1 MSFAGLPAALQAA
14 LTSRGYAAPTP
25 VQTAVL
31 ADDAAGQDLLV
42 SAQTGSGKTVAFG
55 LAMAP
60 EILGEAE
67 RLPPP
72 GAPLALVVAPTR
84 ELALQV
90 KAELTWLYAPA
101 GGRIAS
107 CVGGMDPIGEKRQL
121 LAGVHIVVGTPG
133 RLCDHLERGNL
144 KPDALRVVV
153 LDEADEML
161 DLGFREELE
170 AILDRLPP
178 ERRTLMF
185 SATVPRAIAGLAKSY
200 QRDALRLEVGG
211 GGEAHGDIT
220 YRAMLVAP
228 HEIERAVVNLLRL
241 ENPPLAMVF
250 CATRAAV
257 ARLHGNLAERGFPA
271 VALSGELTQAERLR
285 ALQALRDGRSR
296 VCVATD
302 VAARG
307 IDLPELDLVIH
318 AELPRDSETLL
329 HRSGRTGRAGRKGT
343 SVLLVP
349 HPRRRMA
356 ERLIGAAK
364 VAASWGPA
372 PSADAVR
379 ARDAERLAEQVQSLL
394 AEEPGEED
402 LALAQRLL
410 GSASFTPEVLA
421 AALLKLLRAPLP
433 APEEIAEQRP
443 ERREARR
450 EAGAEGPPRG
460 GEGVWFRL
468 NIGRNGNADP
478 RWLLPFLCRRGHLTR
493 QEIGRI
499 RILGQETMVEIA
511 PYAAQ
516 RFAAAARQTSA
527 EDHEDILIQPMQPF
541 HQSAREAPAPAE
553 RPAPTR
559 PARPEKVMSASKP
572 AKADKPAK
580 PAKHGAGKPGKVFAP
595 GKGFAK
601 SKSGAKPGA
610 KPGPGMEG
618 RKRSGS
624 APRLGKRGRVA

>member
-1 MSFAGLPAALQAA
+1 MSFVGIPAALQSA
-14 LTSRGYAAPTP
+14 LASRGYGAPTP
-25 VQTAVL
+25 VQSAVL
-31 ADDAAGQDLLV
+31 AEDAAGRDLLV

-55 LAMAP
+55 LSIAP
-60 EILGEAE
+60 ELLGSAE

-72 GAPLALVVAPTR
+72 GAPLAIVVAPTR

-107 CVGGMDPIGEKRQL
+107 GVGGMDPIAEKRQL
-121 LAGVHIVVGTPG
+121 LAGAHIIVGTPG

-185 SATVPRAIAGLAKSY
+185 SATVPRAIAALAKSY

-220 YRAMLVAP
+220 YRAMAVAP

-241 ENPPLAMVF
+241 EDPPLAMVF

-257 ARLHGNLAERGFPA
+257 ARLHGNLAERGFPT

-349 HPRRRMA
+349 HPRRRLA

-364 VAASWGPA
+364 VTATWGPA
-372 PSADAVR
+372 PSADAVL
-379 ARDAERLAEQVQSLL
+379 ARDAERLAEQARSVLT
-394 AEEPGEED
+394 EEASEDD
-402 LALAQRLL
+402 LALARRLL
-410 GSASFTPEVLA
+410 ADQPIAPEALA
-421 AALLKLLRAPLP
+421 AALVKMLRAPLP

-450 EAGAEGPPRG
+450 EAPEAAPRG

-493 QEIGRI
+493 QDIGRI

-511 PYAAQ
+511 PYAAE
-516 RFAAAARQTSA
+516 RFAAAARQA
-527 EDHEDILIQPMQPF
+527 GDGEDQDIRIQPMQPF
-541 HQSAREAPAPAE
+541 RQGAREAPPRAEQAPAP
-553 RPAPTR
+553 R
-559 PARPEKVMSASKP
+559 
-572 AKADKPAK
+572 PAK
-580 PAKHGAGKPGKVFAP
+580 PGKPDKKGKHVAGKPPKRFD
-595 GKGFAK
+595 K
-601 SKSGAKPGA
+601 KP
-610 KPGPGMEG
+610 KPGPGTEG
-618 RKRSGS
+618 RKRDAG

>member
-1 MSFAGLPAALQAA
+1 MSFSGIPAALQTA

-25 VQTAVL
+25 VQSAVL
-31 ADDAAGQDLLV
+31 AEDAAGRDLLV

-55 LAMAP
+55 LSIAP
-60 EILGEAE
+60 ELLGGAE

-72 GAPLALVVAPTR
+72 GAPLAIVVAPTR

-107 CVGGMDPIGEKRQL
+107 GVGGMDPIAEKRQL
-121 LAGVHIVVGTPG
+121 LAGAHIIVGTPG

-161 DLGFREELE
+161 DLGFREELA
-170 AILDRLPP
+170 AILDRMPP

-185 SATVPRAIAGLAKSY
+185 SATVPRAIAALAKSY

-228 HEIERAVVNLLRL
+228 HEIERAVVNLIRL

-349 HPRRRMA
+349 HPRRRLA

-364 VAASWGPA
+364 VTAAWGPA
-372 PSADAVR
+372 PSADAVL
-379 ARDAERLAEQVQSLL
+379 ARDAERLAEQARSVLT
-394 AEEPGEED
+394 EEASEDD
-402 LALAQRLL
+402 LALARRLL
-410 GSASFTPEVLA
+410 ADQPIAPDALA
-421 AALLKLLRAPLP
+421 AALIKMLRAPLP

-450 EAGAEGPPRG
+450 DAYEADAPRG
-460 GEGVWFRL
+460 ASGVWFSMDV
-468 NIGRNGNADP
+468 GRDGNADP
-478 RWLLPFLCRRGHLTR
+478 RWLLPFLCRRGHVTR

-499 RILGQETMVEIA
+499 RILGQETQFEVA
-511 PYAAQ
+511 SYAAE
-516 RFAAAARQTSA
+516 RFAAAARQASGENA
-527 EDHEDILIQPMQPF
+527 EINIRPMQPLQRSQARARPVADSAAPAPIPAPAPRRP
-541 HQSAREAPAPAE
+541 HGKPTQGKVAWSRQEAPVEARPAPRPAREAKGKLTPMAAKDAP
-553 RPAPTR
+553 RG
-559 PARPEKVMSASKP
+559 KKP
-572 AKADKPAK
+572 AGKWQAK
-580 PAKHGAGKPGKVFAP
+580 PSRKPK
-595 GKGFAK
+595 K
-601 SKSGAKPGA
+601 
-610 KPGPGMEG
+610 
-618 RKRSGS
+618 
-624 APRLGKRGRVA
+624 

>member
-1 MSFAGLPAALQAA
+1 MSFSGIPAALLSA

-25 VQTAVL
+25 VQSAVL
-31 ADDAAGQDLLV
+31 AEDAAGRDLLV

-55 LAMAP
+55 LSIAP
-60 EILGEAE
+60 ELLGSAD
-67 RLPPP
+67 RLPPA
-72 GAPLALVVAPTR
+72 GAPLAIVVAPTR

-107 CVGGMDPIGEKRQL
+107 GVGGMDPIAEKRQL
-121 LAGVHIVVGTPG
+121 LVGAHIIVGTPG

-185 SATVPRAIAGLAKSY
+185 SATVPRAIAALAKSY

-211 GGEAHGDIT
+211 GGESHGDIT
-220 YRAMLVAP
+220 YRAMAIAP

-241 ENPPLAMVF
+241 EDPPLAMVF

-257 ARLHGNLAERGFPA
+257 ARLHGNLAERGFPT

-379 ARDAERLAEQVQSLL
+379 ARDAERLAEQARSVL
-394 AEEPGEED
+394 AEEASD
-402 LALAQRLL
+402 DDQALAERLL
-410 GSASFTPEVLA
+410 ADGQISSETLA
-421 AALLKLLRAPLP
+421 AALIKMLRAPLP

-450 EAGAEGPPRG
+450 EAPEAPPRG

-511 PYAAQ
+511 PYAAE
-516 RFAAAARQTSA
+516 RFAAAARQNSA
-527 EDHEDILIQPMQPF
+527 EDREDIQIQPMQPF
-541 HQSAREAPAPAE
+541 RQTPRDAPPKPERAAPVREA
-553 RPAPTR
+553 R
-559 PARPEKVMSASKP
+559 P
-572 AKADKPAK
+572 AKAATAPRPPKP
-580 PAKHGAGKPGKVFAP
+580 GKPGKPPKRFE
-595 GKGFAK
+595 KK
-601 SKSGAKPGA
+601 A
-610 KPGPGMEG
+610 KPGPGLEG
-618 RKRSGS
+618 RKRPGG
-624 APRLGKRGRVA
+624 APRLGNRGRVA

>member
-1 MSFAGLPAALQAA
+1 MSFVGIPAALQSA
-14 LTSRGYAAPTP
+14 LASRGYGAPTP
-25 VQTAVL
+25 VQSAVL
-31 ADDAAGQDLLV
+31 AEDAAGRDLLV

-55 LAMAP
+55 LSIAP
-60 EILGEAE
+60 ELLGGAE

-72 GAPLALVVAPTR
+72 GAPLAIVVAPTR

-107 CVGGMDPIGEKRQL
+107 GVGGMDPIAEKRQL
-121 LAGVHIVVGTPG
+121 LAGAHIIVGTPG

-185 SATVPRAIAGLAKSY
+185 SATVPRAIAALAKSY

-220 YRAMLVAP
+220 YRAMAVAP

-241 ENPPLAMVF
+241 EDPPLAMVF

-257 ARLHGNLAERGFPA
+257 ARLHGNLAERGFPT

-349 HPRRRMA
+349 HPRRRLA

-364 VAASWGPA
+364 VTATWGPA
-372 PSADAVR
+372 PSADAVL
-379 ARDAERLAEQVQSLL
+379 ARDAERLAEQARSVLT
-394 AEEPGEED
+394 EEASEDD
-402 LALAQRLL
+402 LALARRLL
-410 GSASFTPEVLA
+410 ADQPIAPEALA
-421 AALLKLLRAPLP
+421 AALMKMLRAPLP

-450 EAGAEGPPRG
+450 EAPEAAPRG

-511 PYAAQ
+511 PYAAE
-516 RFAAAARQTSA
+516 RFAAAARQA
-527 EDHEDILIQPMQPF
+527 GDGEDEDIRIQPMQPF
-541 HQSAREAPAPAE
+541 RQGAREAPPRAEQAPAP
-553 RPAPTR
+553 R
-559 PARPEKVMSASKP
+559 
-572 AKADKPAK
+572 PAK
-580 PAKHGAGKPGKVFAP
+580 PGKPEKKGKHGAGKPPKRFE
-595 GKGFAK
+595 K
-601 SKSGAKPGA
+601 KP
-610 KPGPGMEG
+610 KPGPGTEG
-618 RKRSGS
+618 RKRDAG

>member
-1 MSFAGLPAALQAA
+1 MSFSGIPAALQSA

-25 VQTAVL
+25 VQNAVL
-31 ADDAAGQDLLV
+31 AEDAAGRDLLV

-55 LAMAP
+55 LSIAS
-60 EILGEAE
+60 ELLGGAD

-72 GAPLALVVAPTR
+72 GSPLAIVVAPTR

-107 CVGGMDPIGEKRQL
+107 GVGGMDPIAEKRQL
-121 LAGVHIVVGTPG
+121 LAGAHIIVGTPG

-185 SATVPRAIAGLAKSY
+185 SATVPRAIAALAKSY

-349 HPRRRMA
+349 HPRRRLA

-364 VAASWGPA
+364 VAATWGPA

-379 ARDAERLAEQVQSLL
+379 ARDAERLAEQARGVL
-394 AEEPGEED
+394 AEETSEDD

-410 GSASFTPEVLA
+410 AGSDITSETLA
-421 AALLKLLRAPLP
+421 AALIKMLRAPLP
-433 APEEIAEQRP
+433 APEEIAEQKP

-450 EAGAEGPPRG
+450 EAAEAPPRG

-511 PYAAQ
+511 PYAAE
-516 RFAAAARQTSA
+516 RFAAAARQTST
-527 EDHEDILIQPMQPF
+527 EDHEDIVIQPMQPF
-541 HQSAREAPAPAE
+541 RQTAREVPPKTERAAPPREA
-553 RPAPTR
+553 RPNKAAA
-559 PARPEKVMSASKP
+559 PARPS
-572 AKADKPAK
+572 
-580 PAKHGAGKPGKVFAP
+580 KPGKPV
-595 GKGFAK
+595 
-601 SKSGAKPGA
+601 
-610 KPGPGMEG
+610 KPGPGKPPKRFEKPKPGPGTEG
-618 RKRSGS
+618 RKRPGG

>member
-1 MSFAGLPAALQAA
+1 MSFSGIPAALQSA

-25 VQTAVL
+25 VQSAVL
-31 ADDAAGQDLLV
+31 AEDAAGRDLLV

-55 LAMAP
+55 LSIAP
-60 EILGEAE
+60 ELLGSAD

-72 GAPLALVVAPTR
+72 GAPLAIIVAPTR

-107 CVGGMDPIGEKRQL
+107 GVGGMDPIAEKRQL
-121 LAGVHIVVGTPG
+121 LAGAHIIVGTPG

-144 KPDALRVVV
+144 KPAALRVVV

-185 SATVPRAIAGLAKSY
+185 SATVPRAIAALAKSY

-220 YRAMLVAP
+220 YRAMAIAP

-257 ARLHGNLAERGFPA
+257 ARLHGNLAERGFPT

-364 VAASWGPA
+364 VAATWGPA
-372 PSADAVR
+372 PSAEAVR
-379 ARDAERLAEQVQSLL
+379 ARDAERLAEQARSVL
-394 AEEPGEED
+394 AEEASD
-402 LALAQRLL
+402 DDQALAERLL
-410 GSASFTPEVLA
+410 ADGQISSETLA
-421 AALLKLLRAPLP
+421 AALIKMLRAPLP

-450 EAGAEGPPRG
+450 EAPEAAPRS

-511 PYAAQ
+511 PYAAE
-516 RFAAAARQTSA
+516 RFAAAARQNSA
-527 EDHEDILIQPMQPF
+527 EDREDIQIQPMQPF
-541 HQSAREAPAPAE
+541 RQTPRDAPPKPERAAPVREA
-553 RPAPTR
+553 R
-559 PARPEKVMSASKP
+559 P
-572 AKADKPAK
+572 AKAATAPRPPKP
-580 PAKHGAGKPGKVFAP
+580 GKPGKPPKRFE
-595 GKGFAK
+595 KK
-601 SKSGAKPGA
+601 A
-610 KPGPGMEG
+610 KPGPGLEG
-618 RKRSGS
+618 RKRPGG
-624 APRLGKRGRVA
+624 APRLGNRGRVA

>member
-1 MSFAGLPAALQAA
+1 MSFVGIPAALQSA
-14 LTSRGYAAPTP
+14 LASRGYGAPTP
-25 VQTAVL
+25 VQSAVL
-31 ADDAAGQDLLV
+31 AEDAAGRDLLV

-55 LAMAP
+55 LSIAP
-60 EILGEAE
+60 ELLGGAE

-72 GAPLALVVAPTR
+72 GAPLAIVVAPTR

-107 CVGGMDPIGEKRQL
+107 GVGGMDPIAEKRQL
-121 LAGVHIVVGTPG
+121 LAGAHIIVGTPG

-185 SATVPRAIAGLAKSY
+185 SATVPRAIAALAKSY

-220 YRAMLVAP
+220 YRAMAVAP

-241 ENPPLAMVF
+241 EDPPLAMVF

-257 ARLHGNLAERGFPA
+257 ARLHGNLAERGFPT

-349 HPRRRMA
+349 HPRRRLA

-364 VAASWGPA
+364 VTATWGPA
-372 PSADAVR
+372 PSADAVL
-379 ARDAERLAEQVQSLL
+379 ARDAERLAEQARGVLT
-394 AEEPGEED
+394 EEASEDD
-402 LALAQRLL
+402 LALARRLL
-410 GSASFTPEVLA
+410 ADQPIAPEALA
-421 AALLKLLRAPLP
+421 AALVKMLRAPLP

-450 EAGAEGPPRG
+450 EAPEAAPRG

-511 PYAAQ
+511 PYAAE
-516 RFAAAARQTSA
+516 RFAAAARQA
-527 EDHEDILIQPMQPF
+527 GDGEDQDIRIQPMQPF
-541 HQSAREAPAPAE
+541 RQGAREAPPRAEQAPAP
-553 RPAPTR
+553 R
-559 PARPEKVMSASKP
+559 
-572 AKADKPAK
+572 PAK
-580 PAKHGAGKPGKVFAP
+580 PGKPEKKGKHGAGKPPKRFE
-595 GKGFAK
+595 
-601 SKSGAKPGA
+601 KP

-618 RKRSGS
+618 RKRAGG

>member
-1 MSFAGLPAALQAA
+1 MSFSGIPEALQSA

-25 VQTAVL
+25 VQSAVL
-31 ADDAAGQDLLV
+31 AEDAAGRDLLV

-55 LAMAP
+55 LSIAP
-60 EILGEAE
+60 ELLGGAD

-72 GAPLALVVAPTR
+72 GAPLAIVVAPTR

-107 CVGGMDPIGEKRQL
+107 GVGGMDPIAEKRQL
-121 LAGVHIVVGTPG
+121 LAGAHIIVGTPG

-185 SATVPRAIAGLAKSY
+185 SATVPRAIAALAKSY

-364 VAASWGPA
+364 VAATWGPA

-379 ARDAERLAEQVQSLL
+379 ARDAERLAEQARSVL
-394 AEEPGEED
+394 AEEASEDD

-410 GSASFTPEVLA
+410 AGSDITSETLA
-421 AALLKLLRAPLP
+421 AALIKMLRAPLP
-433 APEEIAEQRP
+433 APEEIAEQKP

-450 EAGAEGPPRG
+450 EAAEAPPRG

-511 PYAAQ
+511 PYAAE
-516 RFAAAARQTSA
+516 RFAAAARQNSA
-527 EDHEDILIQPMQPF
+527 EDREDIQIQPMQPF
-541 HQSAREAPAPAE
+541 RQTAREAPPKAERAAPARE
-553 RPAPTR
+553 
-559 PARPEKVMSASKP
+559 ARPGKP
-572 AKADKPAK
+572 ASAPRPPKS
-580 PAKHGAGKPGKVFAP
+580 GKPGKP
-595 GKGFAK
+595 PKRSEK
-601 SKSGAKPGA
+601 KA

-618 RKRSGS
+618 RKRPDG

>member
-1 MSFAGLPAALQAA
+1 MSFSGIPAALQSA

-25 VQTAVL
+25 VQSAVL
-31 ADDAAGQDLLV
+31 AEDAAGRDLLV

-55 LAMAP
+55 LSIAP
-60 EILGEAE
+60 ELLGSAD

-72 GAPLALVVAPTR
+72 GAPLAIIVAPTR

-107 CVGGMDPIGEKRQL
+107 GVGGMDPIAEKRQL
-121 LAGVHIVVGTPG
+121 LAGAHIIVGTPG

-144 KPDALRVVV
+144 KPAALRVVV

-185 SATVPRAIAGLAKSY
+185 SATVPRAIAALAKSY

-220 YRAMLVAP
+220 YRAMAIAP

-257 ARLHGNLAERGFPA
+257 ARLHGNLAERGFPT

-364 VAASWGPA
+364 VAATWGPA
-372 PSADAVR
+372 PSAEAVR
-379 ARDAERLAEQVQSLL
+379 ARDAERLAEQARSVL
-394 AEEPGEED
+394 AEEASD
-402 LALAQRLL
+402 DDQTLAERLL
-410 GSASFTPEVLA
+410 ADGQISSETLA
-421 AALLKLLRAPLP
+421 AALIKMLRAPLP

-450 EAGAEGPPRG
+450 EAPEAAPRS

-511 PYAAQ
+511 PYAAE
-516 RFAAAARQTSA
+516 RFAAAARQNSA
-527 EDHEDILIQPMQPF
+527 EDREDIQIQPMQPF
-541 HQSAREAPAPAE
+541 RQTPRDAPPKPERAAPVREARPGKAATAP
-553 RPAPTR
+553 RPP
-559 PARPEKVMSASKP
+559 KP
-572 AKADKPAK
+572 
-580 PAKHGAGKPGKVFAP
+580 GKPGKPPKRFE
-595 GKGFAK
+595 K
-601 SKSGAKPGA
+601 KP
-610 KPGPGMEG
+610 KPGPGLEG
-618 RKRSGS
+618 RKRPGG
-624 APRLGKRGRVA
+624 APRLGNRGRVA

>member
-1 MSFAGLPAALQAA
+1 MSFVGIPAALQSA
-14 LTSRGYAAPTP
+14 LASRGYAAPTP
-25 VQTAVL
+25 VQSAVL
-31 ADDAAGQDLLV
+31 AEGAAGRDLLV

-55 LAMAP
+55 LSIAP
-60 EILGEAE
+60 ELLGGGE

-72 GAPLALVVAPTR
+72 GAPLAIVVAPTR

-101 GGRIAS
+101 GGRIATG
-107 CVGGMDPIGEKRQL
+107 VGGMDPIAEKRQL
-121 LAGVHIVVGTPG
+121 LAGAHIIVGTPG

-185 SATVPRAIAGLAKSY
+185 SATVPRAIAALAKSY

-220 YRAMLVAP
+220 YRAMAVAP

-241 ENPPLAMVF
+241 EDPPLAMVF

-257 ARLHGNLAERGFPA
+257 ARLHGNLAERGFPT

-349 HPRRRMA
+349 HPRRRLA

-364 VAASWGPA
+364 VTATWGPA
-372 PSADAVR
+372 PSADAVL
-379 ARDAERLAEQVQSLL
+379 ARDAERLAEQARGVLT
-394 AEEPGEED
+394 EEASEDD
-402 LALAQRLL
+402 LALARRLL
-410 GSASFTPEVLA
+410 ADQPIAPEALA
-421 AALLKLLRAPLP
+421 AALVKMLRAPLP

-450 EAGAEGPPRG
+450 EAPEAAPRG

-511 PYAAQ
+511 PYAAE
-516 RFAAAARQTSA
+516 RFAAAARQA
-527 EDHEDILIQPMQPF
+527 GDGEDQDIRIQPMQPF
-541 HQSAREAPAPAE
+541 RQGAREAPPRAEQAPAP
-553 RPAPTR
+553 R
-559 PARPEKVMSASKP
+559 
-572 AKADKPAK
+572 PAK
-580 PAKHGAGKPGKVFAP
+580 PGKPEKKGKHGAGKPPKRFE
-595 GKGFAK
+595 
-601 SKSGAKPGA
+601 KP

-618 RKRSGS
+618 RKRAGG

>member
-1 MSFAGLPAALQAA
+1 MSFSGIPAALQSA
-14 LTSRGYAAPTP
+14 LISRGYAAPTP
-25 VQTAVL
+25 VQSAVL
-31 ADDAAGQDLLV
+31 AEDAAGRDLLV

-55 LAMAP
+55 LSIAP
-60 EILGEAE
+60 ELLGSAD

-72 GAPLALVVAPTR
+72 GAPLAIVVAPTR

-107 CVGGMDPIGEKRQL
+107 GVGGMDPIAEKRQL
-121 LAGVHIVVGTPG
+121 LAGAHIIVGTPG

-170 AILDRLPP
+170 AILDRLSP

-185 SATVPRAIAGLAKSY
+185 SATVPRAIAALAKSY

-220 YRAMLVAP
+220 YRAMAIAP

-241 ENPPLAMVF
+241 EDPPLAMVF

-257 ARLHGNLAERGFPA
+257 ARLHGNLAERGFPT

-364 VAASWGPA
+364 VAATWGPA
-372 PSADAVR
+372 PSAEAVR
-379 ARDAERLAEQVQSLL
+379 ARDAERLAEQARSVL
-394 AEEPGEED
+394 AEEASD
-402 LALAQRLL
+402 DDQTLAERLL
-410 GSASFTPEVLA
+410 ADGQISSETLA
-421 AALLKLLRAPLP
+421 AALIKMLRAPLP

-450 EAGAEGPPRG
+450 EAPEAAPRG

-511 PYAAQ
+511 PYAAE
-516 RFAAAARQTSA
+516 RFAAAARQNSA
-527 EDHEDILIQPMQPF
+527 EDREDIQIQPMQPF
-541 HQSAREAPAPAE
+541 RQTPRDAPPKPERAAPVREARPGKAATAP
-553 RPAPTR
+553 RPP
-559 PARPEKVMSASKP
+559 KP
-572 AKADKPAK
+572 
-580 PAKHGAGKPGKVFAP
+580 GKPGKPPKRFE
-595 GKGFAK
+595 KK
-601 SKSGAKPGA
+601 A
-610 KPGPGMEG
+610 KPGPGLEG
-618 RKRSGS
+618 RKRPGD

>member
-1 MSFAGLPAALQAA
+1 MSFSGIPAALQSA

-25 VQTAVL
+25 VQNAVL
-31 ADDAAGQDLLV
+31 AEDAAGRDLLV

-55 LAMAP
+55 LSIAP
-60 EILGEAE
+60 ELLGGAD

-72 GAPLALVVAPTR
+72 GAPLAIVVAPTR

-107 CVGGMDPIGEKRQL
+107 GVGGMDPIAEKRQL
-121 LAGVHIVVGTPG
+121 LAGAHIIVGTPG

-153 LDEADEML
+153 LDEADEMV

-185 SATVPRAIAGLAKSY
+185 SATVPRAIAALAKSY

-364 VAASWGPA
+364 VAATWGPA

-379 ARDAERLAEQVQSLL
+379 ARDAERLAEQARSVL
-394 AEEPGEED
+394 AEEASEDD

-410 GSASFTPEVLA
+410 AGSEITSETLA
-421 AALLKLLRAPLP
+421 AALVKMLRAPLP
-433 APEEIAEQRP
+433 APEEIAEQKP

-450 EAGAEGPPRG
+450 EGAAEAPRG
-460 GEGVWFRL
+460 ASGIWFSMDV
-468 NIGRNGNADP
+468 GRDGNADP
-478 RWLLPFLCRRGHLTR
+478 RWLLPFLCRRGHVTR

-499 RILGQETMVEIA
+499 RILGQETQFEVA
-511 PYAAQ
+511 SYAAE
-516 RFAAAARQTSA
+516 RFAAAARQATGENA
-527 EDHEDILIQPMQPF
+527 EITIRPMQPLKPG
-541 HQSAREAPAPAE
+541 HAPTRHAKPAPAVS
-553 RPAPTR
+553 APR
-559 PARPEKVMSASKP
+559 AVENAAP
-572 AKADKPAK
+572 AKAPWFK
-580 PAKHGAGKPGKVFAP
+580 KPGPPSDKSPRRSVAEGKAAPRKAESRIPPRDKKAP
-595 GKGFAK
+595 GKWQAK
-601 SKSGAKPGA
+601 SPRKP
-610 KPGPGMEG
+610 
-618 RKRSGS
+618 RK
-624 APRLGKRGRVA
+624 

>member
-1 MSFAGLPAALQAA
+1 MSFSGIPAALQSA

-25 VQTAVL
+25 VQSAVL
-31 ADDAAGQDLLV
+31 AEGAAGRDLLV

-55 LAMAP
+55 LSIAP
-60 EILGEAE
+60 ELLGGAE
-67 RLPPP
+67 RLPPA
-72 GAPLALVVAPTR
+72 GAPLAIVVAPTR

-107 CVGGMDPIGEKRQL
+107 GVGGMDPIAEKRQL
-121 LAGVHIVVGTPG
+121 LAGAHIIVGTPG

-185 SATVPRAIAGLAKSY
+185 SATVPRAIAALAKSY

-220 YRAMLVAP
+220 YRAMAIAP

-257 ARLHGNLAERGFPA
+257 ARLHGNLAERGFPT

-349 HPRRRMA
+349 HPRRRAA

-364 VAASWGPA
+364 VAATWGPA

-379 ARDAERLAEQVQSLL
+379 ARDAERLAEQARSVLT
-394 AEEPGEED
+394 EEASEDD

-410 GSASFTPEVLA
+410 ADSQITSETLA
-421 AALLKLLRAPLP
+421 AALVKMLRAPLP
-433 APEEIAEQRP
+433 APEEIAEQKP

-450 EAGAEGPPRG
+450 EATEAPPRG

-511 PYAAQ
+511 PYAAE
-516 RFAAAARQTSA
+516 RFAAAARQNSA
-527 EDHEDILIQPMQPF
+527 DDREDIQIQPMQPF
-541 HQSAREAPAPAE
+541 RQTAREAPQKPERAAPMRE
-553 RPAPTR
+553 
-559 PARPEKVMSASKP
+559 ARPNKAAVTPRPPKP
-572 AKADKPAK
+572 
-580 PAKHGAGKPGKVFAP
+580 GKPGKPPKRFE
-595 GKGFAK
+595 KK
-601 SKSGAKPGA
+601 AKPA
-610 KPGPGMEG
+610 PDTEG
-618 RKRSGS
+618 RKRPGG

>member
-1 MSFAGLPAALQAA
+1 MSFSGIPAALQSA

-25 VQTAVL
+25 VQSAVL
-31 ADDAAGQDLLV
+31 AEDAAGRDLLV

-55 LAMAP
+55 LSIAP
-60 EILGEAE
+60 ELLGGAD

-72 GAPLALVVAPTR
+72 GAPLAIVVAPTR

-107 CVGGMDPIGEKRQL
+107 GVGGMDPIAEKRQL
-121 LAGVHIVVGTPG
+121 LAGAHIIVGTPG

-185 SATVPRAIAGLAKSY
+185 SATVPRAIAALAKSY

-364 VAASWGPA
+364 VAATWGPA

-379 ARDAERLAEQVQSLL
+379 ARDAERLAEQARGVL
-394 AEEPGEED
+394 AEEASD
-402 LALAQRLL
+402 DDQALAQRLL
-410 GSASFTPEVLA
+410 ADGQISSETLA
-421 AALLKLLRAPLP
+421 AALIKMLRAPLP
-433 APEEIAEQRP
+433 APEEIAEQKP

-450 EAGAEGPPRG
+450 EGAVEAPRG
-460 GEGVWFRL
+460 ASGIWFSMDV
-468 NIGRNGNADP
+468 GRDGNADP
-478 RWLLPFLCRRGHLTR
+478 RWLLPFLCRRGHVTR

-499 RILGQETMVEIA
+499 RILGQETQFEVA
-511 PYAAQ
+511 SYAAE
-516 RFAAAARQTSA
+516 RFAAAARHATGENA
-527 EDHEDILIQPMQPF
+527 EITIRPMQPMRPA
-541 HQSAREAPAPAE
+541 QAPARHAGRAPA
-553 RPAPTR
+553 APR
-559 PARPEKVMSASKP
+559 AVESAAP
-572 AKADKPAK
+572 AKAPWSRKAGPPSDKSPRRGADEGRAAPRAVESRPPPRGKKKEPAK
-580 PAKHGAGKPGKVFAP
+580 WQ
-595 GKGFAK
+595 AK
-601 SKSGAKPGA
+601 SPRKP
-610 KPGPGMEG
+610 
-618 RKRSGS
+618 RK
-624 APRLGKRGRVA
+624 

>member
-1 MSFAGLPAALQAA
+1 MSFSGIPAALQSA

-25 VQTAVL
+25 VQNAVL
-31 ADDAAGQDLLV
+31 AEDAAGRDLLV

-55 LAMAP
+55 LSIAP
-60 EILGEAE
+60 ELLGGAD

-72 GAPLALVVAPTR
+72 GAPLAIVVAPTR

-107 CVGGMDPIGEKRQL
+107 GVGGMDPIAEKRQL
-121 LAGVHIVVGTPG
+121 LAGAHIIVGTPG

-185 SATVPRAIAGLAKSY
+185 SATVPRAIAALAKSY

-364 VAASWGPA
+364 VAATWGPA

-379 ARDAERLAEQVQSLL
+379 ARDAERLAEQARGVL
-394 AEEPGEED
+394 AEEASEDD

-410 GSASFTPEVLA
+410 ADGKISSETLA
-421 AALLKLLRAPLP
+421 AALIKMLRAPLP
-433 APEEIAEQRP
+433 APEEIAEQKP

-450 EAGAEGPPRG
+450 EAAEAPPRG

-511 PYAAQ
+511 PYAAE
-516 RFAAAARQTSA
+516 RFAAAARQNSA
-527 EDHEDILIQPMQPF
+527 DDREDIQIQPMQPF
-541 HQSAREAPAPAE
+541 RQAAREAPPKPERAAPMRE
-553 RPAPTR
+553 
-559 PARPEKVMSASKP
+559 ARPGKP
-572 AKADKPAK
+572 AAAPRPPKP
-580 PAKHGAGKPGKVFAP
+580 GKPGKPPKRFEKKAKPAP
-595 GKGFAK
+595 GQ
-601 SKSGAKPGA
+601 
-610 KPGPGMEG
+610 EG
-618 RKRSGS
+618 RKRPGG

>member
-1 MSFAGLPAALQAA
+1 MSFVGIPAALQSA
-14 LTSRGYAAPTP
+14 LASRGYGAPTP
-25 VQTAVL
+25 VQSAVL
-31 ADDAAGQDLLV
+31 AEDAAGRDLLV

-55 LAMAP
+55 LSIAP
-60 EILGEAE
+60 ELLGSAE

-72 GAPLALVVAPTR
+72 GAPLAIVVAPTR

-107 CVGGMDPIGEKRQL
+107 GVGGMDPIAEKRQL
-121 LAGVHIVVGTPG
+121 LAGAHIIVGTPG

-185 SATVPRAIAGLAKSY
+185 SATVPRAIAALAKSY

-220 YRAMLVAP
+220 YRAMAVAP

-241 ENPPLAMVF
+241 EDPPLAMVF

-257 ARLHGNLAERGFPA
+257 ARLHGNLAERGFPT

-349 HPRRRMA
+349 HPRRRLA

-364 VAASWGPA
+364 VTATWGPA
-372 PSADAVR
+372 PSADAVL
-379 ARDAERLAEQVQSLL
+379 ARDAERLAEQARSVLT
-394 AEEPGEED
+394 EEASEDD
-402 LALAQRLL
+402 LALARRLL
-410 GSASFTPEVLA
+410 ADQPIAPEALA
-421 AALLKLLRAPLP
+421 AALVKMLRAPLP

-450 EAGAEGPPRG
+450 EAPEAAPRG

-511 PYAAQ
+511 PYAAE
-516 RFAAAARQTSA
+516 RFAAAARQA
-527 EDHEDILIQPMQPF
+527 GDGEDEDIRIQPMQPF
-541 HQSAREAPAPAE
+541 RQGAREAPPRAEQAPAP
-553 RPAPTR
+553 R
-559 PARPEKVMSASKP
+559 
-572 AKADKPAK
+572 PAK
-580 PAKHGAGKPGKVFAP
+580 PGKPEKKGKHVAGKPPKRFE
-595 GKGFAK
+595 K
-601 SKSGAKPGA
+601 KP
-610 KPGPGMEG
+610 KPGPGTEG
-618 RKRSGS
+618 RKRDAG

>member
-1 MSFAGLPAALQAA
+1 MSFSGIPAALQSA

-25 VQTAVL
+25 VQSAVL
-31 ADDAAGQDLLV
+31 AEDAAGRDLLV

-55 LAMAP
+55 LSIAP
-60 EILGEAE
+60 ELLGSAD

-72 GAPLALVVAPTR
+72 GAPLAIIVAPTR

-107 CVGGMDPIGEKRQL
+107 GVGGMDPIAEKRQL
-121 LAGVHIVVGTPG
+121 LAGAHIIVGTPG

-144 KPDALRVVV
+144 KPAALRVVV

-185 SATVPRAIAGLAKSY
+185 SATVPRAIAALAKSY

-220 YRAMLVAP
+220 YRAMAIAP

-257 ARLHGNLAERGFPA
+257 ARLHGNLAERGFPT

-364 VAASWGPA
+364 VAATWGPA
-372 PSADAVR
+372 PSAEAVR
-379 ARDAERLAEQVQSLL
+379 ARDAERLAEQARSVL
-394 AEEPGEED
+394 AEEASD
-402 LALAQRLL
+402 DDQTLAERLL
-410 GSASFTPEVLA
+410 ADGQISSETLA
-421 AALLKLLRAPLP
+421 AALIKMLRAPLP

-450 EAGAEGPPRG
+450 EAPEAAPRS

-511 PYAAQ
+511 PYAAE
-516 RFAAAARQTSA
+516 RFAAAARQNSA
-527 EDHEDILIQPMQPF
+527 EDREDIQIQPMQPF
-541 HQSAREAPAPAE
+541 RQTPRDAPPKPERAAPVREA
-553 RPAPTR
+553 R
-559 PARPEKVMSASKP
+559 P
-572 AKADKPAK
+572 AKAATAPRPPKP
-580 PAKHGAGKPGKVFAP
+580 GKPGKPPKRFE
-595 GKGFAK
+595 KK
-601 SKSGAKPGA
+601 A
-610 KPGPGMEG
+610 KPGPGLEG
-618 RKRSGS
+618 RKRPGG
-624 APRLGKRGRVA
+624 APRLGNRGRVA

>member
-1 MSFAGLPAALQAA
+1 MSFSGIPAALQSA

-25 VQTAVL
+25 VQNAVL
-31 ADDAAGQDLLV
+31 AENAAGRDLLV

-55 LAMAP
+55 LSIAP
-60 EILGEAE
+60 ELLGGAD

-72 GAPLALVVAPTR
+72 GAPLAIVVAPTR

-107 CVGGMDPIGEKRQL
+107 GVGGMDPIAEKRQL
-121 LAGVHIVVGTPG
+121 LAGAHIIVGTPG

-185 SATVPRAIAGLAKSY
+185 SATVPRAIAALAKSY

-220 YRAMLVAP
+220 YRAMAIAP

-241 ENPPLAMVF
+241 EDPPLAMVF

-257 ARLHGNLAERGFPA
+257 ARLHGNLAERGFPT

-379 ARDAERLAEQVQSLL
+379 ARDAERLAEQARSVL
-394 AEEPGEED
+394 AEEASD
-402 LALAQRLL
+402 DDQALAERLL
-410 GSASFTPEVLA
+410 ADGQISSETLA
-421 AALLKLLRAPLP
+421 AALIKMLRAPLP

-450 EAGAEGPPRG
+450 EAPEAPPRG

-511 PYAAQ
+511 PYAAE
-516 RFAAAARQTSA
+516 RFAAAARQNSA
-527 EDHEDILIQPMQPF
+527 EDREDIQIQPMQPF
-541 HQSAREAPAPAE
+541 RQTPRDAPPKPERAAPVREARPGKAATAP
-553 RPAPTR
+553 RPP
-559 PARPEKVMSASKP
+559 KP
-572 AKADKPAK
+572 
-580 PAKHGAGKPGKVFAP
+580 GKPGKPPKRFE
-595 GKGFAK
+595 K
-601 SKSGAKPGA
+601 KP
-610 KPGPGMEG
+610 KPGPGLEG
-618 RKRSGS
+618 RKRPGD

>member
-1 MSFAGLPAALQAA
+1 
-14 LTSRGYAAPTP
+14 
-25 VQTAVL
+25 
-31 ADDAAGQDLLV
+31 
-42 SAQTGSGKTVAFG
+42 
-55 LAMAP
+55 
-60 EILGEAE
+60 
-67 RLPPP
+67 
-72 GAPLALVVAPTR
+72 
-84 ELALQV
+84 
-90 KAELTWLYAPA
+90 
-101 GGRIAS
+101 
-107 CVGGMDPIGEKRQL
+107 MDPIAEKRQL
-121 LAGVHIVVGTPG
+121 LAGAHIIVGTPG

-185 SATVPRAIAGLAKSY
+185 SATVPRAIAALAKSY

-364 VAASWGPA
+364 VAATWGPA

-379 ARDAERLAEQVQSLL
+379 ARDAERLAEQARSVL
-394 AEEPGEED
+394 AEEASD
-402 LALAQRLL
+402 DDQALAQRLL
-410 GSASFTPEVLA
+410 ADSQISSETLA
-421 AALLKLLRAPLP
+421 AALIKMLRAPLP
-433 APEEIAEQRP
+433 APEEIAEQKP

-450 EAGAEGPPRG
+450 EAPDADAPRG

-511 PYAAQ
+511 PYAAE
-516 RFAAAARQTSA
+516 RFAAAARQNSA
-527 EDHEDILIQPMQPF
+527 EDREDIQIQSMQPF
-541 HQSAREAPAPAE
+541 RQTAREAPQKAE
-553 RPAPTR
+553 RAAPMLE
-559 PARPEKVMSASKP
+559 ARPSKAATAP
-572 AKADKPAK
+572 RPPKP
-580 PAKHGAGKPGKVFAP
+580 GKPGKPPKRFE
-595 GKGFAK
+595 KK
-601 SKSGAKPGA
+601 A

-618 RKRSGS
+618 RKRPHG

>member
-1 MSFAGLPAALQAA
+1 MSFVGIPAALQSA
-14 LTSRGYAAPTP
+14 LASRGYGAPTP
-25 VQTAVL
+25 VQSAVL
-31 ADDAAGQDLLV
+31 AEGAAGRDLLV

-55 LAMAP
+55 LSIAP
-60 EILGEAE
+60 ELLGGAE

-72 GAPLALVVAPTR
+72 SAPLAIVVAPTR

-107 CVGGMDPIGEKRQL
+107 GVGGMDPIAEKRQL
-121 LAGVHIVVGTPG
+121 LAGAHIIVGTPG

-185 SATVPRAIAGLAKSY
+185 SATVPRAIAALAKSY

-220 YRAMLVAP
+220 YRAMAVAP

-241 ENPPLAMVF
+241 EDPPLAMVF

-257 ARLHGNLAERGFPA
+257 ARLHGNLAERGFPT

-349 HPRRRMA
+349 HPRRRLA

-364 VAASWGPA
+364 VTATWGPA
-372 PSADAVR
+372 PSADAVL
-379 ARDAERLAEQVQSLL
+379 ARDAERLAEQARGVLT
-394 AEEPGEED
+394 EEASEDD
-402 LALAQRLL
+402 LALARRLL
-410 GSASFTPEVLA
+410 ADQPIAPEALA
-421 AALLKLLRAPLP
+421 AALVKMLRAPLP

-450 EAGAEGPPRG
+450 EAPEAAPRG

-511 PYAAQ
+511 PYAAE
-516 RFAAAARQTSA
+516 RFAAAARQA
-527 EDHEDILIQPMQPF
+527 GDGEDEDIRIQPMQPF
-541 HQSAREAPAPAE
+541 RQGAREAPPRAEQAPAP
-553 RPAPTR
+553 R
-559 PARPEKVMSASKP
+559 
-572 AKADKPAK
+572 PAK
-580 PAKHGAGKPGKVFAP
+580 PGKPDKKGKHVAGKPPKRFD
-595 GKGFAK
+595 K
-601 SKSGAKPGA
+601 KP
-610 KPGPGMEG
+610 KPGPGTEG
-618 RKRSGS
+618 RKRDAG

>member
-1 MSFAGLPAALQAA
+1 MSFSGIPAALQSA

-25 VQTAVL
+25 VQNAVL
-31 ADDAAGQDLLV
+31 AQDAAGRDLLV

-55 LAMAP
+55 LSIAP
-60 EILGEAE
+60 ELLGGAD

-72 GAPLALVVAPTR
+72 GAPLAIVVAPTR

-107 CVGGMDPIGEKRQL
+107 GVGGMDPIAEKRQL
-121 LAGVHIVVGTPG
+121 LAGAHIIVGTPG

-185 SATVPRAIAGLAKSY
+185 SATVPRAIAALAKSY

-364 VAASWGPA
+364 VAATWGPA
-372 PSADAVR
+372 PSAGAVR
-379 ARDAERLAEQVQSLL
+379 ARDAERLAEQARGVL
-394 AEEPGEED
+394 AEEASEDD

-410 GSASFTPEVLA
+410 ADGQISSETLA
-421 AALLKLLRAPLP
+421 AALIKMLRAPLP
-433 APEEIAEQRP
+433 APEEIAEQKP

-450 EAGAEGPPRG
+450 EAAEAPPRG

-511 PYAAQ
+511 PYAAE
-516 RFAAAARQTSA
+516 RFAAAARQNSA
-527 EDHEDILIQPMQPF
+527 DDREDIQIQPMQPF
-541 HQSAREAPAPAE
+541 RQAAREAPQKAE
-553 RPAPTR
+553 RAAPMR
-559 PARPEKVMSASKP
+559 EARP
-572 AKADKPAK
+572 AKAASAPRPPKP
-580 PAKHGAGKPGKVFAP
+580 GKPGKPPKRFEKKAKPAP
-595 GKGFAK
+595 GQ
-601 SKSGAKPGA
+601 
-610 KPGPGMEG
+610 EG
-618 RKRSGS
+618 RKRPGG

>member
-1 MSFAGLPAALQAA
+1 MSFSGIPAALQSA

-25 VQTAVL
+25 VQNAVL
-31 ADDAAGQDLLV
+31 AEDAAGRDLLV

-55 LAMAP
+55 LSIAP
-60 EILGEAE
+60 ELLGSAE

-72 GAPLALVVAPTR
+72 GAPLAIVVAPTR

-107 CVGGMDPIGEKRQL
+107 GVGGMDPIAEKRQL
-121 LAGVHIVVGTPG
+121 LAGAHIIVGTPG

-185 SATVPRAIAGLAKSY
+185 SATVPRAIAALAKSY

-364 VAASWGPA
+364 VAATWGPA

-379 ARDAERLAEQVQSLL
+379 ARDAERLAEQARGVL
-394 AEEPGEED
+394 AEEASEDD

-410 GSASFTPEVLA
+410 AGSDITSEALA
-421 AALLKLLRAPLP
+421 AALVKMLRAPLP
-433 APEEIAEQRP
+433 APEEIAEQKP

-450 EAGAEGPPRG
+450 ETAEATPSG

-468 NIGRNGNADP
+468 SIGRNGNADP

-511 PYAAQ
+511 PYAAE
-516 RFAAAARQTSA
+516 RFAAAARQNSA
-527 EDHEDILIQPMQPF
+527 EDREDIQIQPMQPF
-541 HQSAREAPAPAE
+541 RQTAREAPQKMERAAPVRE
-553 RPAPTR
+553 
-559 PARPEKVMSASKP
+559 ARPNKAAATPRPPKP
-572 AKADKPAK
+572 
-580 PAKHGAGKPGKVFAP
+580 GKPGKPPKRFEKKAKPAP
-595 GKGFAK
+595 GV
-601 SKSGAKPGA
+601 
-610 KPGPGMEG
+610 EG
-618 RKRSGS
+618 RKRPGG

>member
-1 MSFAGLPAALQAA
+1 MSFFGIPVALQSA

-25 VQTAVL
+25 VQSAVL
-31 ADDAAGQDLLV
+31 AEDTAGRDLLV

-55 LAMAP
+55 LSIAP
-60 EILGEAE
+60 ELLGGAD

-72 GAPLALVVAPTR
+72 GAPLAIIVAPTR

-107 CVGGMDPIGEKRQL
+107 GVGGMDPIAEKRQL
-121 LAGVHIVVGTPG
+121 LAGAHIIVGTPG

-185 SATVPRAIAGLAKSY
+185 SATVPRAIAALAKSY

-220 YRAMLVAP
+220 YRAMAIAP

-241 ENPPLAMVF
+241 EDPPLAMVF

-257 ARLHGNLAERGFPA
+257 ARLHGNLAERGFPT

-364 VAASWGPA
+364 VAATWGPA
-372 PSADAVR
+372 PSAEAVR
-379 ARDAERLAEQVQSLL
+379 TRDAERLAEQARSVL
-394 AEEPGEED
+394 AEEASD
-402 LALAQRLL
+402 DDQALAERLL
-410 GSASFTPEVLA
+410 ADGQISSEALA
-421 AALLKLLRAPLP
+421 AALIKMLRAPLP

-450 EAGAEGPPRG
+450 EAPEAPPRG

-478 RWLLPFLCRRGHLTR
+478 RWLLPFLCRRAHLTR

-511 PYAAQ
+511 PYAAE
-516 RFAAAARQTSA
+516 RFAAAARQNSA
-527 EDHEDILIQPMQPF
+527 EDREDIQIQPMQPF
-541 HQSAREAPAPAE
+541 RQTPRDAPPKPERAAPVREA
-553 RPAPTR
+553 R
-559 PARPEKVMSASKP
+559 P
-572 AKADKPAK
+572 AKAATAPRPPKP
-580 PAKHGAGKPGKVFAP
+580 GKPGKPPKRFE
-595 GKGFAK
+595 K
-601 SKSGAKPGA
+601 KP
-610 KPGPGMEG
+610 KPGPGLEG
-618 RKRSGS
+618 RKRPGG

>member
-1 MSFAGLPAALQAA
+1 
-14 LTSRGYAAPTP
+14 
-25 VQTAVL
+25 
-31 ADDAAGQDLLV
+31 
-42 SAQTGSGKTVAFG
+42 
-55 LAMAP
+55 
-60 EILGEAE
+60 
-67 RLPPP
+67 
-72 GAPLALVVAPTR
+72 
-84 ELALQV
+84 
-90 KAELTWLYAPA
+90 
-101 GGRIAS
+101 GRIAS
-107 CVGGMDPIGEKRQL
+107 GVGGMDPIAEKRQL
-121 LAGVHIVVGTPG
+121 LAGAHIIVGTPG

-185 SATVPRAIAGLAKSY
+185 SATVPRAIAALAKSY

-228 HEIERAVVNLLRL
+228 HETERAVVNLLRL

-364 VAASWGPA
+364 VAATWGPA

-379 ARDAERLAEQVQSLL
+379 ARDAERLAEQARGVL
-394 AEEPGEED
+394 AEEASEDD

-410 GSASFTPEVLA
+410 AGSDITSETLA
-421 AALLKLLRAPLP
+421 AALIKMLRAPLP
-433 APEEIAEQRP
+433 APEEIAEQKP

-450 EAGAEGPPRG
+450 EAAEAPPRG

-511 PYAAQ
+511 PYAAE
-516 RFAAAARQTSA
+516 RFAAAARQNSA
-527 EDHEDILIQPMQPF
+527 EDREDIQIQPMQPF
-541 HQSAREAPAPAE
+541 RQTAREAPPKPERAAPIRE
-553 RPAPTR
+553 
-559 PARPEKVMSASKP
+559 ARPGKP
-572 AKADKPAK
+572 ASVPRPPKP
-580 PAKHGAGKPGKVFAP
+580 GKPGKPPKRFEKKAKPAP
-595 GKGFAK
+595 GQ
-601 SKSGAKPGA
+601 
-610 KPGPGMEG
+610 EG
-618 RKRSGS
+618 RKRPGG

>member
-1 MSFAGLPAALQAA
+1 MSFSGIPAALQSA

-25 VQTAVL
+25 VQNAVL
-31 ADDAAGQDLLV
+31 AEDAAGRDLLV

-55 LAMAP
+55 LSIAP
-60 EILGEAE
+60 ELLGGAD

-72 GAPLALVVAPTR
+72 GAPLAIVVAPTR

-107 CVGGMDPIGEKRQL
+107 GVGGMDPIAEKRQL
-121 LAGVHIVVGTPG
+121 LAGAHIIVGTPG

-185 SATVPRAIAGLAKSY
+185 SATVPRAIAALAKSY

-364 VAASWGPA
+364 VAATWGPA

-379 ARDAERLAEQVQSLL
+379 ARDAERLAEQARSVL
-394 AEEPGEED
+394 AEEASDDD

-410 GSASFTPEVLA
+410 AGSDITSETLA
-421 AALLKLLRAPLP
+421 AALVKMLRAPLP
-433 APEEIAEQRP
+433 APEEIAEQKP

-450 EAGAEGPPRG
+450 ETAEAPPRG

-511 PYAAQ
+511 PYAAE
-516 RFAAAARQTSA
+516 RFAAAARQNSA
-527 EDHEDILIQPMQPF
+527 EDREDIQIQPMQPF
-541 HQSAREAPAPAE
+541 RQAAREAPPKPERAAPVRE
-553 RPAPTR
+553 TR
-559 PARPEKVMSASKP
+559 PAKAAPAPRPPKP
-572 AKADKPAK
+572 
-580 PAKHGAGKPGKVFAP
+580 GKPGKPPKRFE
-595 GKGFAK
+595 K
-601 SKSGAKPGA
+601 KP

-618 RKRSGS
+618 RKRPGG